1 MGGYYMAYR
10 ESRVALVLCKN
21 CTVKFPIDK
30 LTVYKIRKIKSI
42 SVNLVRFLFP
52 LIKTHLPFD

>member
-1 MGGYYMAYR
+1 MAYR

-30 LTVYKIRKIKSI
+30 LTVIIKYGKENRQ
-42 SVNLVRFLFP
+42 V
-52 LIKTHLPFD
+52 